1 MGRRLRTVRE
11 RRQASCPFGY
21 DVVSE
26 MLSHPPP
33 RWVSDR
39 CGSYTEGIVVPSDPI
54 VLGPYRVVKVLGQGG
69 MGIVYQAQHERSNE
83 MVAVKVISPAMAEE
97 PHFCRRFH
105 REMHTMMML
114 KHPNIVQIIGTGE
127 ENQLLFY
134 AMEYVD
140 GENLQQRI
148 SRDKRIPWSIVL
160 DWAIE
165 ICGALKHSHN
175 FGIIHRDLK
184 PANLII
190 HPSGSIK
197 LTDFGVACQR
207 SSNHPR
213 ATTPGSV
220 IGTADFMAPEQ
231 AEGQEAQPRSDLY
244 SLGAICYYAITGRT
258 PFTGKSIPEI
268 LFNVRYGT
276 YTPLNRMSPNTPN
289 EFCLLV
295 DELLHRSQDERP
307 PNAYVLENRLKALR
321 IGLQRTSSASPEEG
335 VAQSDGTQAVEAVEE
350 FDSKTSLNMSDYPSI
365 ADLAS
370 PAADPVDA
378 TRIASRK
385 KGSSDPNLPQGKSPR
400 TWISPSVE
408 VDPRVA
414 GPHEETRE
422 IAAGSPQVQPAENP
436 EVTGVNRYNEVTE
449 RDRERAML
457 GTEGEHSDS
466 HWQQWTSIAGLLA
479 LLTLCIA
486 LALWFSRPPDADS
499 MLRPIQAAID
509 SGDED
514 QRIGVRDAAVEFLR
528 LYPNHEKA
536 EQLTRAIDEADAQL
550 ALRQLQRRAAILA
563 PSQLDTIEGPL
574 LDATRLLSSQ
584 PAEALKKLDSL
595 LVVFQNRE
603 GLTRR
608 QKQLL
613 HAAKITRDQLEKSP
627 SEPVDVTSL
636 AQLEER
642 VRWAEANLETE
653 KRVAFFRSLILLY
666 EDKAWAKPLIESA
679 QSKLTNAPD

>member
-1 MGRRLRTVRE
+1 
-11 RRQASCPFGY
+11 
-21 DVVSE
+21 
-26 MLSHPPP
+26 
-33 RWVSDR
+33 VSDR
-39 CGSYTEGIVVPSDPI
+39 RGPFSQGFVVPSDPI
-54 VLGPYRVVKVLGQGG
+54 VLGPYRVVRVLGQGG
-69 MGIVYQAQHERSNE
+69 MGIVYEALHERSNE
-83 MVAVKVISPAMAEE
+83 TVAVKVISQALAEE
-97 PHFCRRFH
+97 SHFCRRFH

-148 SRDKRIPWSIVL
+148 SREKRIPWSIVL

-197 LTDFGVACQR
+197 LTDFGVACQ
-207 SSNHPR
+207 HYGKQPR

-231 AEGQEAQPRSDLY
+231 AEGQDAQPRSDLY
-244 SLGAICYYAITGRT
+244 SLGAVCYYAITGRT

-276 YTPLNRMSPNTPN
+276 YTPLCKMSPNTPN

-295 DELLHRSQDERP
+295 DELLHRNLDERP

-321 IGLQRTSSASPEEG
+321 VGLHRTSEA
-335 VAQSDGTQAVEAVEE
+335 GTQAMVSGSDGAPSAEDAAA
-350 FDSKTSLNMSDYPSI
+350 DAYDGMTSINMSDYPSM
-365 ADLAS
+365 ADLSS
-370 PAADPVDA
+370 PDADQGDA
-378 TRIASRK
+378 TRIASRNK
-385 KGSSDPNLPQGKSPR
+385 HNKQSSDPIPPLAKKPR
-400 TWISPSVE
+400 TSVFP
-408 VDPRVA
+408 VDEADPHIA
-414 GPHEETRE
+414 GPHEETRVVASGVLKE
-422 IAAGSPQVQPAENP
+422 KPAENP
-436 EVTGVNRYNEVTE
+436 EVTGVNRYREVTE

-457 GTEGEHSDS
+457 GTDSQLPES
-466 HWQQWTSIAGLLA
+466 HWQQWQGIAGLLA
-479 LLTLCIA
+479 LLATCIA

-499 MLRPIQAAID
+499 MLRPIQAAFE

-514 QRIGVRDAAVEFLR
+514 RRIEVRDAAAEFLR
-528 LYPNHEKA
+528 LYPDHENA
-536 EQLTRAIDEADAQL
+536 DRLSRAIDEVDAQL
-550 ALRQLQRRAAILA
+550 ALRQLQRRAALQT

-595 LVVFQNRE
+595 LVVFQNRD

-613 HAAKITRDQLEKSP
+613 HAATITRDQLEKSP

-636 AQLEER
+636 AQLEDR
-642 VRWAEANLETE
+642 VRWAEANLDADN
-653 KRVAFFRSLILLY
+653 RVAFLRSLILLY
-666 EDKAWAKPLIESA
+666 ADKPWAKPLVESA
-679 QSKLTNAPD
+679 QFKLSPAPD